1 MPRQFLDI
9 EDVPEELKSKVKQDL
24 KFKTGIF
31 VWRVRFNTPLD
42 PASVSNESMFVSNA
56 SGERVKAKIRYDAEN
71 MQIEVEP
78 LEPYA
83 QEEYYFLNITTLVK
97 SKNGQKL
104 SKPLQIKFKL

>member
-9 EDVPEELKSKVKQDL
+9 EDVPEELKTKVKQDL

-31 VWRVRFNTPLD
+31 LWRVKFNTPLD
-42 PASVSNESMFVSNA
+42 PASVTNDSMFVSKTN
-56 SGERVKAKIRYDAEN
+56 GERLQAKIHYDAEN

-78 LEPYA
+78 LVPYA
-83 QEEYYFLNITTLVK
+83 QDEYYYLNITTLVR